1 MAARAQARTGQS
13 ARVRVLVVDPP
24 AFTPPYD
31 HALCQALAARGHDVE
46 LVTAAFTHGTAP
58 AAVGYRRS
66 EPFSPPLAGLV
77 ARSPGSPLRVPLKL
91 AGHGAGLARL
101 ALRTRRERPDIV
113 HWQWAPLPHVDR
125 RALPIC
131 GAGARATVFTSHDIL
146 PRRSASAVGLWRAL
160 YQGCDRV
167 VVHSES
173 GRERLVRE
181 VGVDAGR
188 IAVVPH
194 GLLGTPAGDLPA
206 QPATGQSILFFG
218 LLRPDKG
225 LDTLIEALPA
235 VVERV
240 PEARLEVV
248 GSPRMPIEPLR
259 ERAQALGVSGR
270 IRWDERFVDDD
281 ELAAAFGRAHVVALP
296 YRHIEGSGVLAT
308 ALAHGV
314 PVAATAVGGFPE
326 LMASYDLGAPVPPDD
341 PAAFAAALVTALT
354 DAEARRRAL
363 DGIARARAELGWDRV
378 AERTEQVYAEVV

>member
-1 MAARAQARTGQS
+1 
-13 ARVRVLVVDPP
+13 VRVLVVDPP

-58 AAVGYRRS
+58 TPDGYRRS
-66 EPFSPPLAGLV
+66 EPFSPPLAGLI

-91 AGHGAGLARL
+91 AGHGAGLTRL
-101 ALRTRRERPDIV
+101 ALRSRRQRPDVV
-113 HWQWAPLPHVDR
+113 HWQWAPLPQVDR
-125 RALPIC
+125 RALPLAS
-131 GAGARATVFTSHDIL
+131 AGARATVFTAHDVL

-167 VVHSES
+167 IVHSES

-181 VGVDAGR
+181 VGLDAAR
-188 IAVVPH
+188 IAVIPH
-194 GLLGTPAGDLPA
+194 GLLGEPAGDATP
-206 QPATGQSILFFG
+206 QPATGDTILFFG

-235 VVERV
+235 VIERV
-240 PEARLEVV
+240 PTARLEIV
-248 GSPRMPIEPLR
+248 GSPRMPVEPLR
-259 ERAQALGVSGR
+259 QRAEALGIADR
-270 IRWDERFVDDD
+270 ITWDERFVSDD

-296 YRHIEGSGVLAT
+296 YRWIEGSGVMAT

-326 LMASYDLGAPVPPDD
+326 LMAAHDLGEPVPPDD
-341 PAAFAAALVTALT
+341 PAAFAAALVTTLT
-354 DAEARRRAL
+354 DTDARRRATE
-363 DGIARARAELGWDRV
+363 GMARARRELGWDRV
-378 AERTEQVYAEVV
+378 AERTEQVYAEAVSG